1 MSTYNVSF
9 SLATAQTGVSGHYPL
24 LIKNSTYIP
33 SSTIYVKTGDIVQ
46 YTVTEP
52 EGGTVSYNNTTVSDT
67 DPDPS
72 VVTAGTSVQNS
83 GSTWSY
89 TVQSGTDDALFDWYW
104 FSQTVHSSG
113 SGRKYSQRVRTRRVI
128 ASPKMNGATSAITV
142 NPGNTITFSAPDI
155 AGLDAA
161 TTNGN
166 CLYFSIFNSG
176 GSLVNPT
183 SYTSGGW
190 DSSSNQLGKIHT
202 SDNSTVLTLGSN
214 FPTGTYSVFLTHF
227 NAADSP
233 GGNDF
238 YGSEHRLGA
247 DGVMGNSASALQF
260 TVQATG
266 GTVSGLSLGNNV
278 SATTLSQ
285 VVERNS
291 GTITCNPTTFQPTSS
306 VSDQAGAA
314 GAKQRLG
321 GTTNDYSTSDLTLNN
336 GESVDFYMVG
346 PSGYSAT
353 TTGRLTIAEDPD
365 DLSVTTGS
373 DPGGGEGSGG
383 GATAGTYGLKI
394 TNANGDQ
401 IFGVGQKGNTVIL
414 TDTRSALAH
423 NATDGPFTLPVAAAD
438 NTSTKVAIV
447 IIDMYTGTTGFN
459 WPQWVI
465 TRSGATFSVQNLS
478 GVSRAYR
485 YMAIR
490 I

>member
-67 DPDPS
+67 DPDPL
-72 VVTAGTSVQNS
+72 VFTNFGTAVQNS
-83 GSTWSY
+83 GSIWNHV
-89 TVQSGTDDALFDWYW
+89 VQSGTDDAVFDWYW

-233 GGNDF
+233 TGNDF
-238 YGSEHRLGA
+238 YGSENRLGA

-260 TVQATG
+260 TVEASSATG
-266 GTVSGLSLGNNV
+266 PTAFDSGLGSDKTNV
-278 SATTLSQ
+278 PVNTQVESSTTTI
-285 VVERNS
+285 S
-291 GTITCNPTTFQPTSS
+291 GMNPSP
-306 VSDQAGAA
+306 
-314 GAKQRLG
+314 
-321 GTTNDYSTSDLTLNN
+321 LT
-336 GESVDFYMVG
+336 VT
-346 PSGYSAT
+346 PSGPGA
-353 TTGRLTIAEDPD
+353 GV
-365 DLSVTTGS
+365 SVN
-373 DPGGGEGSGG
+373 
-383 GATAGTYGLKI
+383 GATA
-394 TNANGDQ
+394 TNQTVSISNGDTVKLTFNASGSANTPVTGTLTINGVTGSVTATTAAAGGGSSTSGSGDYGFAVTNGTNT
-401 IFGVGQKGNTVIL
+401 IFGGDVKAGHVIAASTWSAAGFGNSGSIAVEGMTSSNRDTVGVIL
-414 TDTRSALAH
+414 LSTQQFI
-423 NATDGPFTLPVAAAD
+423 GFTINISYGNGSFV
-438 NTSTKVAIV
+438 
-447 IIDMYTGTTGFN
+447 
-459 WPQWVI
+459 
-465 TRSGATFSVQNLS
+465 VQNNSATAVS
-478 GVSRAYR
+478 GSYIALR
-485 YMAIR
+485 Y
-490 I
+490 